1 MTNFANTPKV
11 SIVMPAYNCEA
22 FVEDSIR
29 SIIDQTFDDWR
40 LIVINDGST
49 DKTAEIISRLAAS
62 EPRIVFIENE
72 SNMGVSYT
80 RNRAISLADGEWIA
94 FLDSDDLWR
103 EDKLEKQLALLST
116 HKDAVISYTASAFIT
131 EDGVPYEYVM
141 RAPMIVDY
149 KMLMS
154 KNLLSCSSVIVKT
167 SVMKQIKMPNDK
179 MHEDYYTWL
188 KILSDNRVAYGVDEG
203 LLIYRL
209 RTNSKSSSRIKSAKM
224 LFNTYRAVGYN
235 VLSSAYYVFKYFFY
249 SISKR
254 RKIYSSIANT

>member
-1 MTNFANTPKV
+1 MNDCNRIPKV

-29 SIIDQTFDDWR
+29 SIIDQTFDDWG

-62 EPRIVFIENE
+62 DPRINFIENE

-116 HKDAVISYTASAFIT
+116 HQDAVISYTASAFIT
-131 EDGVPYEYVM
+131 EDGTPYEYVM
-141 RAPMIVDY
+141 KAPTIVDY

-167 SVMKQIKMPNDK
+167 SVMKQIKMPSDK

-188 KILSDNRVAYGVDEG
+188 RILGDNQVAYGVNEP

-209 RTNSKSSSRIKSAKM
+209 RKNSKSSSRIKSALM
-224 LFNTYRAVGYN
+224 LLNTYCAVGYN
-235 VLSSAYYVFKYFFY
+235 IFLSAFLVFKYVFY
-249 SISKR
+249 SVSKR
-254 RKIYSSIANT
+254 HKIYSSLRDD